1 MAKWNHGADGGV
13 HGGGGPGDSGH
24 GNDGRES
31 AAGASSDGC
40 NGSGTSVLSGALG
53 GAETA
58 LRGHGQLLRLLLAAS
73 PAALAR
79 CVAHF
84 ESEELRGGLCR
95 PGLLGQLR
103 LADHRAALRLNLRSI
118 DDLAAA
124 AQAFRAVLLD

>member
-31 AAGASSDGC
+31 AAGA
-40 NGSGTSVLSGALG
+40 SVLSGALG